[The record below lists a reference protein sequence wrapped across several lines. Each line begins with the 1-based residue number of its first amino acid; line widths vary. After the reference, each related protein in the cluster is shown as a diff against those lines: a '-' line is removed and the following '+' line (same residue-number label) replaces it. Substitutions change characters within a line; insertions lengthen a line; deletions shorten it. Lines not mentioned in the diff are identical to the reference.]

1 MFPSPYGV
9 QWNWGQG
16 FWHISLQRVKCVIT
30 VFTEVLFHH
39 TPKKLNRVEFTMKFW
54 EENRQVTSFLNYFMN
69 KRLLFLEVGL
79 KLEDVLAATSL
90 QIGVAFFALSTEI
103 MDIKPT
109 LKEHIFNT
117 LWLTREL
124 WMISRINHWLRHFCT
139 SAFTTWDKPA
149 ISWVSLFPTWVDI
162 HLCDQ
167 QGIFRISR
175 VALRVVN
182 HYQCLVTGSMFP
194 LKGRNDLFTQ
204 LFSCNSVD
212 LACEFLWETNT
223 PASQTV
229 PWSSTHHSFCHI
241 PDSGLHPLATQLSS
255 KLHHS
260 GEFLGLL
267 PFSEVSAG
275 HALTISAV
283 PAFVVVPVSSL
294 IVHDIQGFGLL
305 WFFATFWLLSESG
318 KSFRMVR
325 ASPALQPLPSVS
337 PSVPHHT
344 WTAPHLNPTLCHPQ
358 APTVQTRHQN
368 QWNCQPLH
376 CCTHTRICQSHQE
389 WGLLVFEWEGGFLT
403 WHLIFLSWQ
412 LKHLKQQLEDVC
424 VSFWAFGRERE
435 WNKINT

>member
-39 TPKKLNRVEFTMKFW
+39 TPKKLNRIEFTMKFW

-149 ISWVSLFPTWVDI
+149 ISWVCLFPTWVDI

-223 PASQTV
+223 PTSQTV

-255 KLHHS
+255 ITLVNSLACSLFLKWVLVTHWPFLLFLLLLLFLCTLWLSMISKALVCFNFLPLFDCYLSLENLFVWWGLH
-260 GEFLGLL
+260 
-267 PFSEVSAG
+267 
-275 HALTISAV
+275 
-283 PAFVVVPVSSL
+283 
-294 IVHDIQGFGLL
+294 
-305 WFFATFWLLSESG
+305 
-318 KSFRMVR
+318 
-325 ASPALQPLPSVS
+325 QPLPSVS

-403 WHLIFLSWQ
+403 WHLIFLSW
-412 LKHLKQQLEDVC
+412 
-424 VSFWAFGRERE
+424 
-435 WNKINT
+435 